1 MPHQSAL
8 AIIDMQLDFMDP
20 QTRLFVPRARE
31 IIPAINMLTASARS
45 ARRPVI
51 WIIQQHRR
59 QLVDF
64 GRELDQSPVH
74 CVEGTPGAEL
84 DPDIVVN
91 QDDFFVIKRRYSGFY
106 CTDLDLL
113 LRSLNCDSLFV
124 AGIATDGCVQA
135 TALDAHARDYR
146 VRVICDATAAFSDA
160 GRDTALEALAHMQPG
175 VVIDHLDAVQQITRL
190 VSEA

>member
-1 MPHQSAL
+1 MPHQAAL
-8 AIIDMQLDFMDP
+8 AIIDMQSDFMDP

-31 IIPAINMLTASARS
+31 IIPAINRLTAAARN
-45 ARRPVI
+45 AKRPVI

-113 LRSLNCDSLFV
+113 VRSLDSDTLFI

-135 TALDAHARDYR
+135 TALDAHARDYH
-146 VRVICDATAAFSDA
+146 VRVIRDATAAFTDA
-160 GRDTALEALAHMQPG
+160 GRDNALDAMAHMQPG
-175 VVIDHLDAVQQITRL
+175 VVIDHLDMIEQLNRL
-190 VSEA
+190 AS